1 MNPPRRERATPLAT
15 WHRMAEKARGEH
27 LRAYRLNGDP
37 RFWAVSS
44 ASEHGT
50 AYEVTVLGDQLLCSC
65 RASEFLPYCKHR
77 AAVLA
82 ELGALNDDVSPLA
95 A

>member
-1 MNPPRRERATPLAT
+1 MNQPKRERLTPLTT
-15 WHRMAEKARGEH
+15 WHRMAAKARQEH
-27 LRAYRLNGDP
+27 LQAYRLNGDP

-44 ASEHGT
+44 ASEQGT
-50 AYEVTVLGDQLLCSC
+50 AYEVTVLADQLLCSC

-82 ELGALNDDVSPLA
+82 ELGALNDNASPLA